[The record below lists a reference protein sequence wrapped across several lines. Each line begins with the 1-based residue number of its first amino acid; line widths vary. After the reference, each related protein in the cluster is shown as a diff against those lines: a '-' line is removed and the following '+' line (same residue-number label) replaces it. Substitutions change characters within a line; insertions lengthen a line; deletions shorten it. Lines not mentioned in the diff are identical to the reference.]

1 MGHFFFRTIINVNN
15 SVKNSYFFMSSIS
28 ICKECKRFLR
38 EKNICYNYSIW
49 PPLAQLHRTIWGK
62 ITLWRYIIHIDFGF
76 FYMKTYYSIIL
87 VYIKDKIIILTKKN
101 MNNISSKY
109 NMSPKFIESKSK
121 WPPWSPDFNAY
132 NFFLWEY

>member
-1 MGHFFFRTIINVNN
+1 MLITQSKMHTFLWAAYQFVRNVK
-15 SVKNSYFFMSSIS
+15 SFYVK
-28 ICKECKRFLR
+28 
-38 EKNICYNYSIW
+38 KNICYNYSW
-49 PPLAQLHRTIWGK
+49 PPLAQLHVKILIHRTIWGK
-62 ITLWRYIIHIDFGF
+62 RPLWRYIIHIDFGF

-87 VYIKDKIIILTKKN
+87 VYIKAKIIILTKKN